1 MPLTLLEFWTGT
13 GGHHD
18 PPATARRPGA
28 TQPDRWHVDESVV
41 PEPRPTR
48 DQHWWLLH
56 VDMDSFLAAVE
67 VRRRPELR
75 GRPVVV
81 GGDGDPNRP
90 RQVVATASYEAR
102 AYGVYS
108 GMPMQRALRKCPDA
122 VFLPSDHPAYDAA
135 SAEVMDVLRSFGY
148 PVEVWGWDEAFLG
161 ARCDD
166 PQELAQAVRTAVLDR
181 TGLTCAVGIGDTKE
195 RAKMATRFAKTA
207 LEHIY
212 RLDSSNWIPV
222 MGNCEPVE
230 LWGIGKRTAARLA
243 AHDVRTVTDL
253 ALADR
258 DDLAAWFGPTIG
270 PRLRVLARGG
280 SSRTIA
286 TEPWLARSK
295 SRQVTFPTDLTDPD
309 VIGDEVAAMARELCE
324 EIKADGRQATHVGVT
339 VRTRSFFTQVKTGKL
354 PEVTTDPRTIEASAR
369 AVLARFDINRPVRLL
384 GVRLDL
390 ALG

>member
-1 MPLTLLEFWTGT
+1 
-13 GGHHD
+13 
-18 PPATARRPGA
+18 
-28 TQPDRWHVDESVV
+28 
-41 PEPRPTR
+41 
-48 DQHWWLLH
+48 
-56 VDMDSFLAAVE
+56 
-67 VRRRPELR
+67 
-75 GRPVVV
+75 
-81 GGDGDPNRP
+81 
-90 RQVVATASYEAR
+90 
-102 AYGVYS
+102 
-108 GMPMQRALRKCPDA
+108 
-122 VFLPSDHPAYDAA
+122 
-135 SAEVMDVLRSFGY
+135 
-148 PVEVWGWDEAFLG
+148 
-161 ARCDD
+161 
-166 PQELAQAVRTAVLDR
+166 
-181 TGLTCAVGIGDTKE
+181 VGIGDTKE

>member
-1 MPLTLLEFWTGT
+1 MGS

-18 PPATARRPGA
+18 PPATARSLTAP
-28 TQPDRWHVDESVV
+28 TQDLP
-41 PEPRPTR
+41 
-48 DQHWWLLH
+48 WWLLH

-81 GGDGDPNRP
+81 GGDGDPSRP

-102 AYGVYS
+102 AFGVHS

-135 SAEVMDVLRSFGY
+135 SAEVMGVLRSFGH

-161 ARCDD
+161 TRCDD
-166 PQELAQAVRTAVLDR
+166 PEQLARTVRARVLDR
-181 TGLTCAVGIGDTKE
+181 TDLTCAVGIGDTKE

-207 LEHIY
+207 PEHIY
-212 RLDSSNWIPV
+212 RLDSSNWISV
-222 MGNCEPVE
+222 MGECELVE
-230 LWGIGKRTAARLA
+230 LWGIGRRTAARLA
-243 AHDVRTVTDL
+243 AHDLRTVTDL

-258 DDLAAWFGPTIG
+258 EDLAAWLGPTIG

-280 SSRTIA
+280 SSRTIT

-295 SRQVTFPTDLTDPD
+295 SHQVTFPSDLTDP
-309 VIGDEVAAMARELCE
+309 VAIEEEIAAMARELCA
-324 EIKADGRQATHVGVT
+324 EIKAGGRQATHVGVT

-354 PEVTTDPRTIEASAR
+354 PEMTADPKIIEAGAR

-390 ALG
+390 AVS